1 MTQACLLAETKRRVD
16 IKCPNTTSGHQSR
29 YQSGAL
35 PSVPLKLEGRRLR
48 DVVDLVLV
56 RGAVDYVDLVEE
68 EHEQDQVTWR
78 DCYVI

>member
-1 MTQACLLAETKRRVD
+1 M
-16 IKCPNTTSGHQSR
+16 
-29 YQSGAL
+29 
-35 PSVPLKLEGRRLR
+35 PLKLEGRRLR